1 MFFTVT
7 IELKLASAQAV
18 HMTSRRISFEYL
30 SLDYEKI

>member
-18 HMTSRRISFEYL
+18 HATSRRIGNENL